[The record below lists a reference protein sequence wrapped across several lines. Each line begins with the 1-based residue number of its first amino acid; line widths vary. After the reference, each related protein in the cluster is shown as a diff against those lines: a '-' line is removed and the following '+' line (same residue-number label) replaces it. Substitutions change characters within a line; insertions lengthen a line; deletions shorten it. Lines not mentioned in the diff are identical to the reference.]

1 MKYDIE
7 EFKRSNSCTLL
18 SSLLRQ
24 FRSCL
29 SGLGSFNIGDIKRI
43 GVLDSK
49 TFEYDSKF
57 GDATF
62 LVSTRK
68 EKDAMISFAGKMW
81 AEENNRPVYWWYKRP
96 VIFEGRNED
105 ADEIAEAM
113 HQRCSGAKEYYIEGC
128 ESTLKHNVAPSSEYA
143 NGSQGVVVGLVHK
156 DGYVLP
162 KGGAGEMIKIEPPEY
177 VIMQVISGDGT

>member
-1 MKYDIE
+1 MVSSTLIHTPPSESTLKATALLSRFVKYDIE

-29 SGLGSFNIGDIKRI
+29 SGLGSFTFGDIKRI

-49 TFEYDSKF
+49 TFEDDSKF

-81 AEENNRPVYWWYKRP
+81 AEENNSPVYWWYKRP
-96 VIFEGRNED
+96 AIF
-105 ADEIAEAM
+105 
-113 HQRCSGAKEYYIEGC
+113 
-128 ESTLKHNVAPSSEYA
+128 
-143 NGSQGVVVGLVHK
+143 
-156 DGYVLP
+156 
-162 KGGAGEMIKIEPPEY
+162 
-177 VIMQVISGDGT
+177 